1 MADKNRLQHPG
12 DYDLDGVLIV
22 GSSGAR
28 IAVTDQVRE
37 LNIFQSIDSPFMSGN
52 LILADSSGVGELLPF
67 LGQERMLFS
76 LRTPGHNGVVDFNDY
91 HAIIYNVE
99 RRFSTTDREQSFL
112 LNWTTLENYK
122 NVRIKISASFS
133 GNIHEMVEEI
143 LTKEEY
149 LGTKKPINIDPTFN
163 IRKYVIPNLNPFA
176 AIDLLRTEAIS
187 KKEQAPHFLF
197 YENPNGFHFRSLD
210 SLIGQN
216 KNLSKQ
222 HKNTYRSQPSGTGPN
237 AGDHEANL
245 GTILHWEVD
254 DNSNSYL
261 STRLGMFASTLYTH
275 DIFNKNIQ
283 KFEFDYL
290 KDGFAKRN
298 STNQEY
304 KNSGSNV
311 SEAKIDGKKLVTE
324 FPESKIFVYPTA
336 SDKLHSVGNNT
347 DNNVEQWLQ
356 ESESRILERE
366 YFTLK
371 LQTYG
376 DTNIMVGD
384 MIEVQI
390 PSNRPLGKTGGK
402 AAMDPFLSGRY
413 LITELRHMITPEDSN
428 HAMILTIM
436 KDSVESAPPV
446 KNVQYKEEPS
456 GKIDRGLSNDSQS
469 MKMKTVSLEGPESA

>member
-1 MADKNRLQHPG
+1 MADKNNLQYAG
-12 DYDLDGVLIV
+12 DYNLDGVLIV

-37 LNIFQSIDSPFMSGN
+37 LNIFQSIDTPYMSGN
-52 LILADSSGVGELLPF
+52 LILADSQGVGELLPL

-76 LRTPGHNGVVDFNDY
+76 LRTPGHNGVVDFNEY

-99 RRFSTTDREQSFL
+99 RRFSTTDREQSIL

-122 NVRIKISASFS
+122 NNRIRISASFS
-133 GNIHEMVEEI
+133 GNISQIIEEI

-149 LGTKKPINIDPTFN
+149 LGTKKPINIDPTLN

-176 AIDLLRTEAIS
+176 AIDLLRVEAIS
-187 KKEQAPHFLF
+187 AKEQAPHFLF
-197 YENPNGFHFRSLD
+197 FENPKGFHFRSLD

-216 KNLSKQ
+216 KALSKQ
-222 HKNTYRSQPSGTGPN
+222 HKNTYRSQPGTTGPN
-237 AGDHEANL
+237 AGYPEANL

-304 KNSGSNV
+304 KSSGSNV
-311 SEAKIDGKKLVTE
+311 SEAKVDGKKLITE
-324 FPESKIFVYPTA
+324 FSESKIYVYPTA
-336 SDKLHSVGNNT
+336 SKNLYTEGKI
-347 DNNVEQWLQ
+347 DNNAEKWLQ

-371 LQTYG
+371 IDTHG
-376 DTNIMVGD
+376 DTNIMAGD
-384 MIEVQI
+384 MIEVLI
-390 PSNRPLGKTGGK
+390 PSNRPLDKTGGK
-402 AAMDPFLSGRY
+402 GTMDPFLSGRY
-413 LITELRHMITPEDSN
+413 LITDLRHMIIPTESS
-428 HAMILTIM
+428 HAMYLTVM
-436 KDSVESAPPV
+436 KDSVESKPPV
-446 KNVQYKEEPS
+446 KNMQYKEEPS
-456 GKIDRGLSNDSQS
+456 GKIDRGLSSDAHS
-469 MKMKTVSLEGPESA
+469 MKMKTISLEGPEAA

>member
-1 MADKNRLQHPG
+1 MADKNRLQNPG

-37 LNIFQSIDSPFMSGN
+37 LNIYQSIDTPYMSGN
-52 LILADSSGVGELLPF
+52 LIIADSQGVGELLPF

-76 LRTPGHNGVVDFNDY
+76 LRTPGHNGVVDFNEY

-122 NVRIKISASFS
+122 NNRIRISASFS
-133 GNIHEMVEEI
+133 GNISEIIEEI

-163 IRKYVIPNLNPFA
+163 IRNYVIPNLNPFA
-176 AIDLLRTEAIS
+176 AIDLLRVEAIS
-187 KKEQAPHFLF
+187 AKEQAPHFLF
-197 YENPNGFHFRSLD
+197 YENPKGFHFRSLD

-222 HKNTYRSQPSGTGPN
+222 HKNTYRSQPPQVTGPHGN
-237 AGDHEANL
+237 YAEANL

-311 SEAKIDGKKLVTE
+311 SEAKVDGKKLITE
-324 FPESKIFVYPTA
+324 FSESKIYVYPTA
-336 SDKLHSVGNNT
+336 SKNLYTEGTT
-347 DNNVEQWLQ
+347 DNNAEKWLQ

-371 LQTYG
+371 IDTHG
-376 DTNIMVGD
+376 DTNIMAGD
-384 MIEVQI
+384 MIEVLI
-390 PSNRPLGKTGGK
+390 PSNRPLDKTGGK
-402 AAMDPFLSGRY
+402 GTMDPFLSGRY
-413 LITELRHMITPEDSN
+413 LITDLRHMIIPTESS
-428 HAMILTIM
+428 HAMYLTVM
-436 KDSVESAPPV
+436 KDSVESKPPV
-446 KNVQYKEEPS
+446 KNMQYKEEPS
-456 GKIDRGLSNDSQS
+456 GKIDRGLSSDSQS
-469 MKMKTVSLEGPESA
+469 MKMKTVSLEGPEAA